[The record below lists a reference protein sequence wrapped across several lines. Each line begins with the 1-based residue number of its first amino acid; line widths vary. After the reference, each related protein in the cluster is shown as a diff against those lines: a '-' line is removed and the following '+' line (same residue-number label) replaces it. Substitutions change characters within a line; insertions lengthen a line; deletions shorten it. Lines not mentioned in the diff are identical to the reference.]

1 MASLGKKLNV
11 LVAIDEME
19 APVWERLAQQVT
31 PVFARD
37 GLSAY
42 QALRSQSFDLVLLD
56 LYLTGM
62 DSLSLLRQIRTEQ
75 LCRSIVLTSET
86 PSFTYAQQGIL
97 NGVCA
102 YLLRPL
108 QEEELQTVI
117 RTIRSEHSPQSAL
130 MGQMA
135 VQAVGS
141 LRNEGAEDVFASLG
155 EHLVSLVADP
165 VEQSLRWRD
174 LFAETLRHTYQQYRW
189 LRLYFHPDEFTRPDF
204 LRDRDD
210 QMVEHF
216 CRRKIKLLSGLIT
229 ELYPV
234 CGNSRMDE
242 VLSYLLQ
249 AIDRN
254 VQQKEVAEQFYITNS
269 TLSTRFQT
277 QLGISYREYMTR
289 IKIRRAEYLLRH
301 TNVRIRDL
309 AGRLGYKD
317 RDYFSKLFLQRTGMT
332 LQEYARESTANHYCI

>member
-19 APVWERLAQQVT
+19 APVWELLAQQVT

-108 QEEELQTVI
+108 QEEELQTVWSCSGH
-117 RTIRSEHSPQSAL
+117 RFR
-130 MGQMA
+130 
-135 VQAVGS
+135 
-141 LRNEGAEDVFASLG
+141 
-155 EHLVSLVADP
+155 
-165 VEQSLRWRD
+165 
-174 LFAETLRHTYQQYRW
+174 
-189 LRLYFHPDEFTRPDF
+189 RP
-204 LRDRDD
+204 
-210 QMVEHF
+210 
-216 CRRKIKLLSGLIT
+216 
-229 ELYPV
+229 Y
-234 CGNSRMDE
+234 
-242 VLSYLLQ
+242 
-249 AIDRN
+249 
-254 VQQKEVAEQFYITNS
+254 
-269 TLSTRFQT
+269 
-277 QLGISYREYMTR
+277 
-289 IKIRRAEYLLRH
+289 
-301 TNVRIRDL
+301 
-309 AGRLGYKD
+309 
-317 RDYFSKLFLQRTGMT
+317 
-332 LQEYARESTANHYCI
+332 

>member
-19 APVWERLAQQVT
+19 APVWGRLAQQVT

-155 EHLVSLVADP
+155 EHLVSLVEDP

-174 LFAETLRHTYQQYRW
+174 LFAETLRQTYQQYSW

-204 LRDRDD
+204 LR
-210 QMVEHF
+210 
-216 CRRKIKLLSGLIT
+216 
-229 ELYPV
+229 
-234 CGNSRMDE
+234 GNSRMDE